1 MKVSRQSISKW
12 ESDISIPDLE
22 KVINLSDYFNVTV
35 DYVLKGEIIVK
46 NESNQEND
54 DSETS
59 SMKSEKNYMA
69 LVILSVFATIVGSLG
84 SLTIVVMS
92 KIKPLNDLP
101 YNHDTGKYRVGL
113 DAFTYKYD
121 IKGLFWFSIFIL
133 ILGLISTIFFVY
145 ITNKNL
151 DKRTKNRS

>member
-1 MKVSRQSISKW
+1 MYYNIY
-12 ESDISIPDLE
+12 ELAIYSDIFDNNDNKNNDLH
-22 KVINLSDYFNVTV
+22 K
-35 DYVLKGEIIVK
+35 
-46 NESNQEND
+46 
-54 DSETS
+54 
-59 SMKSEKNYMA
+59 
-69 LVILSVFATIVGSLG
+69 TI
-84 SLTIVVMS
+84 
-92 KIKPLNDLP
+92 KCLP

-151 DKRTKNRS
+151 DKGTKNRS